1 MKPPNRFARSHFREA
16 SSDWTVNAGDEP
28 VDVTAAWLQF
38 KVAREVWAEIAQGRF
53 TVDQLARQLAQ
64 SPEAQRKKLSGEQ
77 PASLRDLAGWIM
89 VVGDRAY
96 EAMPCADS
104 DLVPATA
111 RPLLAGW
118 RSGSGRLPS
127 FGSVTEPDWLRLVSA
142 LARDLLAAQRHGQDH
157 LLTSDW
163 IRHRAIEY
171 LDEAGT
177 PPDQLRLRALD
188 ETIAVQIGVLVTL
201 VVAVDLVTLDE
212 SGDAG
217 RAASA
222 AWRLRAHV
230 RRLAAAGEGGV
241 VVFAALGRLGASVMR
256 DALPNSGSMTEGF
269 TIGPFEAEPRAD
281 TVWWTGHEVALG
293 PLARE
298 QPDTSVFV
306 AAIRVLKTTP
316 L

>member
-1 MKPPNRFARSHFREA
+1 MKPPNRFAGSHFREA
-16 SSDWTVNAGDEP
+16 GSDWTIKASDEP
-28 VDVTAAWLQF
+28 ADVAAAWLHF
-38 KVAREVWAEIAQGRF
+38 KVAREVWAGIAQGRF
-53 TVDQLARQLAQ
+53 TVNQLARQLAQ

-89 VVGDRAY
+89 VVGERAY
-96 EAMPCADS
+96 EAMPRTDS

-127 FGSVTEPDWLRLVSA
+127 FGSVTEPDWSSLVSA
-142 LARDLLAAQRHGQDH
+142 LACDLLAAQRHGQDH

-177 PPDQLRLRALD
+177 PPDQLRLRTLD
-188 ETIAVQIGVLVTL
+188 ETIAVQIGVLVPL

-212 SGDAG
+212 SGDAD

-222 AWRLRAHV
+222 AWRLRSHI

-241 VVFAALGRLGASVMR
+241 AVFATLGRLGASVMR

-269 TIGPFEAEPRAD
+269 TIGPFEAEARAD

-306 AAIRVLKTTP
+306 AAIRVLKATP